1 MNENLIFI
9 EIPNPVVDLLGLKNR
24 TETKLSFKI
33 DLNDNT
39 PNSCM
44 TQPKGY
50 FEEYSHSYVNSSGVP
65 PKTIKLNYEQ
75 VKKLMISFNLLG
87 RVGSVLKDFLLAEG
101 LLTEENYVFKTREN
115 YFNLGDL
122 TAALASKE
130 REDQNQHL
138 IKSLYYSKSKT
149 RKNSEE
155 FYFKCYDY

>member
-44 TQPKGY
+44 TQPKSY
-50 FEEYSHSYVNSSGVP
+50 FEEYSYSYVNSAGIP
-65 PKTIKLNYEQ
+65 PKIIKLNYEQ

-87 RVGSVLKDFLLAEG
+87 RVGSVLKDFLLEEG
-101 LLTEENYVFKTREN
+101 LLTEENYAFKSREN
-115 YFNLGDL
+115 CFSLGDL
-122 TAALASKE
+122 TTALFNKE
-130 REDQNQHL
+130 QQMQQPP
-138 IKSLYYSKSKT
+138 IKSLYYSKSRT

-155 FYFKCYDY
+155 YYFKYYDY